1 MAIDYNTPIGQ
12 IRLIIG
18 DLNEEDFEY
27 TDEQIQGFLDIVH
40 GNLGQASIFALQGLV
55 SKYASTSGDEYRLD
69 TITYKESKNKAG
81 YYQSLLKDL
90 QDAINSGLSPLSV
103 GQMRAYGI
111 YTADRKANYD
121 AMRHGTIIP
130 PRWNDYANSRVDR
143 TTEYGPYY
151 D

>member
-55 SKYASTSGDEYRLD
+55 
-69 TITYKESKNKAG
+69 
-81 YYQSLLKDL
+81 
-90 QDAINSGLSPLSV
+90 
-103 GQMRAYGI
+103 
-111 YTADRKANYD
+111 
-121 AMRHGTIIP
+121 
-130 PRWNDYANSRVDR
+130 
-143 TTEYGPYY
+143 
-151 D
+151 

>member
-1 MAIDYNTPIGQ
+1 M
-12 IRLIIG
+12 
-18 DLNEEDFEY
+18 
-27 TDEQIQGFLDIVH
+27 
-40 GNLGQASIFALQGLV
+40 
-55 SKYASTSGDEYRLD
+55 
-69 TITYKESKNKAG
+69 
-81 YYQSLLKDL
+81 

>member
-1 MAIDYNTPIGQ
+1 MIDYNTDIGKL
-12 IRLIIG
+12 RLIIG
-18 DLNEEDFEY
+18 DLDEDNFEF
-27 TDEQIQGFLDIVH
+27 TDEQLSGFLDLSYN
-40 GNLGQASIFALQGLV
+40 NLGQAGIFGLQNLI
-55 SKYASTSGDEYRLD
+55 SKYASTSGDSYVLD
-69 TITYKESKNKAG
+69 TIRYTESKNKAG

-103 GQMRAYGI
+103 GQMHAYGV

-121 AMRHGTIIP
+121 AMRCGTIIP